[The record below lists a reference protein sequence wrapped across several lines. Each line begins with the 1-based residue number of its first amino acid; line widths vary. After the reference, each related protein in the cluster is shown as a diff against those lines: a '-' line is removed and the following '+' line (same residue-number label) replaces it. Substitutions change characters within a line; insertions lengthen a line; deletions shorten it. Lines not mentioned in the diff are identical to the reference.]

1 MDYDGSVAKP
11 MLTLYQA
18 ADRLGV
24 GPWVVRQL
32 IRRGLLVVWADD
44 RDRNGFFQIRMRGF
58 ESDGRQRLSE
68 RTVNT
73 DPDRPCLSGP
83 SDSTRTVRLSSVA
96 PSACLEPAT
105 LEGLRF

>member
-44 RDRNGFFQIRMRGF
+44 RDRNGFFRSGCVVSRATAASAYQ
-58 ESDGRQRLSE
+58 SGR
-68 RTVNT
+68 
-73 DPDRPCLSGP
+73 
-83 SDSTRTVRLSSVA
+83 
-96 PSACLEPAT
+96 
-105 LEGLRF
+105 